1 MNIESYAIITL
12 ATMIKMLSYFY
23 PVVIL
28 AIVMLI
34 AEKYIKPDL
43 SS

>member
-1 MNIESYAIITL
+1 MDIQTQLIITL